1 MTEQDWNKLS
11 QEIKEYADKKL
22 NELSEEFDENTK
34 SDRIL
39 WHETIDTCINK
50 DKEKNDDVLGYEI
63 NLHLLQELIDRFYR
77 ETYQRYETYFKRYS
91 NFQHNNKIDFNK
103 LVNEINNKVPERF
116 KNKPVKIH
124 YFPMPFLRSQLNF
137 NPYRNGGALLPSHY
151 SFIDKKTGYEIKC
164 SKGETYI
171 IEQLH
176 AINKYED
183 YYNIAPL
190 FIFTVMNDY
199 KYFLIGKIDEET
211 INNLIVQSRDLLIRN
226 GYEKPDYRYKYFI
239 INNHTHDSNDY
250 LNDNNLCSLQSE
262 EELSLF
268 IVNLIDKLFEPFD
281 MAFYTYDEREQKR
294 AEKCYKDAVY
304 SFHESIISYI
314 NE

>member
-22 NELSEEFDENTK
+22 KELSEEFDENTK
-34 SDRIL
+34 SERLL
-39 WHETIDTCINK
+39 WYETIDDYINEN
-50 DKEKNDDVLGYEI
+50 KEKNDDNLGYDI
-63 NLHLLQELIDRFYR
+63 NLHLLQKLIDRFYR
-77 ETYQRYETYFKRYS
+77 ETYQRYETYFKKYS
-91 NFQHNNKIDFNK
+91 NSQYNNKIDFNK
-103 LVNEINNKVPERF
+103 LVNKINNKVPKRF
-116 KNKPVKIH
+116 KNNPVKIH

-137 NPYRNGGALLPSHY
+137 NPYRNSGALLPFHY
-151 SFIDKKTGYEIKC
+151 SFIDKKTGREIKC

-176 AINKYED
+176 AINNYED

-190 FIFTVMNDY
+190 FILTVMMDY
-199 KYFLIGKIDEET
+199 RYFLIGKIDEKT
-211 INNLIVQSRDLLIRN
+211 IDNLIVQSRDLLIRN
-226 GYEKPDYRYKYFI
+226 GYNEPDYRYKHFI
-239 INNHTHDSNDY
+239 INNYTHDSYDY
-250 LNDNNLCSLQSE
+250 LYDNHLRSLQSE

-294 AEKCYKDAVY
+294 ADKCSKDAAN
-304 SFHESIISYI
+304 SFQESIINYI